1 IPFLNRA
8 SEDITRYFRPT
19 HYDHGTAV
27 AAADVDGDG
36 RTDLYFV
43 NQAGPNGLYRN
54 LGDGRFEDIT
64 ATAGVAVRGRA
75 RVAASFADIDGD
87 GDPDLYVTS
96 IRAGNLLFRNDG
108 QGRFTDITG
117 AAG

>member
-1 IPFLNRA
+1 WYEARRDEQRTTERALRALHAFRFSDRLGAAGIPFLNRA

-64 ATAGVAVRGRA
+64 ATAGVAVGDRA
-75 RVAASFADIDGD
+75 CVAASFADIDG
-87 GDPDLYVTS
+87 
-96 IRAGNLLFRNDG
+96 
-108 QGRFTDITG
+108 
-117 AAG
+117 